1 MSIFEQLFNLVNTY
15 IFNGAVQFADVADWM
30 PLIAG
35 TMSAFG
41 VVFLFSLPFLLV
53 YWFTRYMAGDF
64 GDEFKQDTK
73 AI

>member
-15 IFNGAVQFADVADWM
+15 IFNGAVRFADVADWM

-35 TMSAFG
+35 TISAFG

-53 YWFTRYMAGDF
+53 YWFTRYLAG
-64 GDEFKQDTK
+64 GLWR
-73 AI
+73 